1 MVTNIVVFFV
11 YKSLVGF
18 VMVVKFVRIVSSSA
32 ALVSVFVVVVMSSSS
47 AALVSVFVVVVMPSS
62 AALVS
67 VFVVVVMPSFTALVP
82 VFVVVVMS
90 FPSAALV
97 SVFVVVVMPSSAAL
111 AWMFLQAAGSVY
123 EYVRASDVL
132 QSVFLFY
139 GATHFFVQC
148 SHRDYHYFPV
158 EVQCFHMFF
167 CVFCFSAS
175 SYVFLC
181 QKPCKYPIIYRT
193 FWVGKNVM
201 IKFAGCF
208 NPDYSQKY
216 DRGQR
221 NGVQSQGN
229 REKMAKILGRP

>member
-1 MVTNIVVFFV
+1 MSFPSATLVSVFVV
-11 YKSLVGF
+11 
-18 VMVVKFVRIVSSSA
+18 VMMSSSFA
-32 ALVSVFVVVVMSSSS
+32 ALVSVFVVVM
-47 AALVSVFVVVVMPSS
+47 
-62 AALVS
+62 
-67 VFVVVVMPSFTALVP
+67 
-82 VFVVVVMS
+82 MS

-97 SVFVVVVMPSSAAL
+97 SVFVVVVMSFPSAAL
-111 AWMFLQAAGSVY
+111 VWMFFQAAGSVY

-175 SYVFLC
+175 SYVFLR

-216 DRGQR
+216 DREQR